1 MKAYNIVKTLV
12 VLGFLFLA
20 MPQLKAQTDFF
31 IYNPEDF
38 YINRDL
44 INIIDGGGMTV
55 EPFGGGAPLGSGL
68 LIMSLAGAG
77 YVAFKRRRLFKKGA
91 SLMLATLMLL
101 GLTQCKKHVDAI
113 ENTIPNG
120 VAITLRTDN
129 GDRHGVNPDNGDVY
143 FTDNDRLLISDG
155 TRCIGRMKRT
165 DGVFQGVVEPLEDGA
180 EMYFYYLSNQTDDY
194 PYVPTGIAVSLSDQT
209 DRLPVMLF
217 GQTTYYQGVT
227 QYSCRFHNKCALVKF
242 SLQSPTDETV
252 EVGFFYTDFSVP
264 FDSQGTLNP
273 GNQGYIKL
281 YSTSSTEKWAV
292 VLPQYKID
300 AANAIIGGKN
310 YAVSL
315 PDITENA
322 YITEGIVIRNSHNT
336 FKIADDHEVYF
347 SPGNLQYNG
356 GTQQWRFA
364 EHQYDT
370 PNDYDPTT
378 WVDMFPWGGWCEGMN
393 PLDLSPGPDHGC
405 YGGFVGTLNGHDDWT
420 AMSSSEW
427 HYLLFERPNAGDKA
441 GQCYV
446 GEFPGIIILPEIWEL
461 PDGCWF
467 QPGLELS
474 HEANNYTYDDWA
486 KMEGAGAVFLPN
498 AGFSTGVDGKQY
510 YSSQG
515 GYWTTSPA
523 YEYTATY
530 LFIKNHVAILKG
542 DLPRCSGLSVRLVR
556 TAPMTK

>member
-1 MKAYNIVKTLV
+1 
-12 VLGFLFLA
+12 
-20 MPQLKAQTDFF
+20 
-31 IYNPEDF
+31 
-38 YINRDL
+38 
-44 INIIDGGGMTV
+44 MTV

-77 YVAFKRRRLFKKGA
+77 YVALKRRRLFKKGTA
-91 SLMLATLMLL
+91 LMLATLMLL
-101 GLTQCKKHVDAI
+101 GMTQCKKHVDAI

-242 SLQSPTDETV
+242 SLQSPTNETV

-264 FDSQGTLNP
+264 FDSQGTLTP

-281 YSTSSTEKWAV
+281 YSTSDTEKWAV
-292 VLPQYKID
+292 VLPQYRID

-336 FKIADDHEVYF
+336 FKIADNHEVYF

-356 GTQQWRFA
+356 GTQEWRFA
-364 EHQYDT
+364 EHQYDS
-370 PNDYDPTT
+370 PNNYDPTT
-378 WVDMFPWGGWCEGMN
+378 WVDMFPWGGWCQGMD
-393 PLDLSPGPDHGC
+393 PLDLSPSSSHYC
-405 YGGFVGTLNGHDDWT
+405 SGGFVGTLDGHDDWF
-420 AMSSSEW
+420 AMSSDEW
-427 HYLLFERPNAGDKA
+427 YYLLYERPDAANKA
-441 GQCYV
+441 AQCYV
-446 GEFPGIIILPEIWEL
+446 TGFPGIILLPEVWEL
-461 PDGCWF
+461 PEGCLF
-467 QPGLELS
+467 HPGLDLS
-474 HEANNYTYDDWA
+474 HAANNYSYDDWV
-486 KMEGAGAVFLPN
+486 KMEGAGAVFLPE
-498 AGFSTGVDGKQY
+498 AGYYDGIGEKY
-510 YSSQG
+510 NYSAEG

-523 YEYTATY
+523 YEITATY
-530 LFIKNHVAILKG
+530 LYMRDHIAQLKNNT
-542 DLPRCSGLSVRLVR
+542 PRCSGLSVRLVR
-556 TAPMTK
+556 TAPYAE